1 MSFKLTP
8 PFDKFPTPVVNIPLE
23 EGILGRADKRG
34 NILLNKDMTDP
45 KQIEDTYNH
54 ELVHAVQFRKGE
66 LDYDDEAFYWKGKKY
81 LRSKID
87 EANENL
93 PWEKPAHANE

>member
-23 EGILGRADKRG
+23 EGVLGRADKRG
-34 NILLNKDMTDP
+34 NILLNKDIIDP
-45 KQIEDTYNH
+45 KLIQQTYNH
-54 ELVHAVQFRKGE
+54 ELVHINQMQKGE
-66 LDYDDEAFYWKGKKY
+66 LDYTDKVIFFKGKKY

>member
-1 MSFKLTP
+1 MK
-8 PFDKFPTPVVNIPLE
+8 N
-23 EGILGRADKRG
+23 
-34 NILLNKDMTDP
+34 
-45 KQIEDTYNH
+45 
-54 ELVHAVQFRKGE
+54 GE

>member
-8 PFDKFPTPVVNIPLE
+8 PFDKFPTPVVNISLE
-23 EGILGRADKRG
+23 EGVLGRTDKRG
-34 NILLNKDMTDP
+34 TILLDKDMTDP

-66 LDYDDEAFYWKGKKY
+66 LDYDDKYVYWKGKKY
-81 LRSKID
+81 LRSKMK
-87 EANENL
+87 EGSPAL
-93 PWEKPAHANE
+93 AWEKEAYKKS